1 VCRQLCVTLRRSMGT
16 PCPDAPSAVLMKG
29 AASGLARCNLA
40 GLCFSAVSA
49 LREKCFVCFAR
60 ADRRGSVVSRCV
72 QLTRWKRGRAAGKSE
87 PENAAQN
94 WPMLNDVI
102 EEAVVLIVYASPPIA
117 EDGGEPVIEVAT
129 YASIQV
135 PHEIGGS
142 AEPAGHCPA
151 CEVYFRGEVVPA
163 LQADDRIHPSVAV
176 ARADKLASLIALR
189 VRSTTPD

>member
-1 VCRQLCVTLRRSMGT
+1 MPPAVRDPSTIDGHSMPGRT
-16 PCPDAPSAVLMKG
+16 VGGSD
-29 AASGLARCNLA
+29 
-40 GLCFSAVSA
+40 
-49 LREKCFVCFAR
+49 E
-60 ADRRGSVVSRCV
+60 RGSVRSGTLQSSWALFQRCF
-72 QLTRWKRGRAAGKSE
+72 RAAGEMFRLFRAGRPPRQRRISVCSTDAMEAWTRSRSE